1 MGDTIGKQVRDEVR
15 GAADDSSVVVS
26 NDDVTVV
33 VDVEHAE
40 RYGLGVRGLRVQPR
54 QSTDDV
60 GETAERIAHSVDAVD
75 ELRVVEYDK
84 GEQEAILRSAQPQE
98 DDKGIDYWEATVK
111 PNETTVQRYRKTHAE
126 PDRAV
131 VVEPLSYGILGELV
145 DQVADAVA
153 PGLSSETTGDR

>member
-1 MGDTIGKQVRDEVR
+1 MALACAAYACNLDNPLTMLGKQRSASR
-15 GAADDSSVVVS
+15 
-26 NDDVTVV
+26 T
-33 VDVEHAE
+33 
-40 RYGLGVRGLRVQPR
+40 RF
-54 QSTDDV
+54 
-60 GETAERIAHSVDAVD
+60 DAVD

-98 DDKGIDYWEATVK
+98 DEKGMDYWEATVK
-111 PNETTVQRYRKTHAE
+111 PNETTVQRYRKTHDE

-153 PGLSSETTGDR
+153 PGLSSETTGDEVNEEER